1 MDPAGQ
7 SPHGGSRTASG
18 SIGEPRWP
26 MAIAVLAT
34 GALHAV
40 LYPELRSLPAA
51 LLGDSAWASQLV
63 SGSAIWLTNVI
74 AFALW

>member
-1 MDPAGQ
+1 
-7 SPHGGSRTASG
+7 
-18 SIGEPRWP
+18 

-51 LLGDSAWASQLV
+51 LLGDSAWAYQLV